1 MSDSSAGVLTR
12 VQMSKVAWVDLWCC
26 LAVWA
31 GGFMYLWNA
40 PRWAEAAYVGTAQ
53 YGDAEFW
60 WNGALHVSQGIIAEN
75 PNLIYRMGYAVFAGV
90 VSAVCGPDYLIF
102 HKILLVLFLGVACW
116 LYFQVKELLGRS
128 AAVFAVL
135 FLVFNPYTAE
145 WMAISTSDGLGMIL
159 NLAALLSLCAGVR
172 SGLRLGWLALFGVLL
187 SCGSLTRPLMTLM
200 ILPAVIAVVMT
211 AWGNWR
217 SVAGGLTVVS
227 GCFLIPT
234 VAWMCFMW
242 VATGNFALTGASQD
256 SSALYAASDPQIQVW
271 RPEMYVAVKES
282 AQKRFHAEQP
292 TANQMNQEF
301 WALTKQNYF
310 RYWGF
315 HLKRAYLH
323 ALEVARFT
331 PLQSAR
337 ADVVTHSIRLTAK
350 AGLIGALLLGAFWR
364 WRWTGALAVLVLG
377 ILWAAWPFFQ
387 VFAVLG
393 AGSLGIL
400 SLFWRNQTAFLWASY
415 WWVGAL
421 ALYLTGGTWGPP
433 LGQIQDLNA
442 FGYRLGFQSF
452 LVGDLLVVGLLAYA
466 SRWRWSVV
474 PRQQEETGLGDRYVW
489 LLQPTPGV
497 SRLVR
502 IVTITLV
509 STLDLLLL
517 GGGAVVAF
525 RTIERARVM
534 PVAYPDTSSLSDW
547 WRRGG
552 RVGAGSDLVA
562 ALTLGQAAAELSS
575 RTGRRVLITG
585 MSSGFIW
592 NMPGQKRSMLLFYQQ
607 GSVKPVRMHP
617 HRLDVEVSR
626 HLPERAWMGRQGAW
640 LIRSFPDLPAV
651 SNLPYYFEVPAVQA
665 FVPVSADGKSYD
677 TERAVVF
684 PLTKYGSQLSAAGD
698 LIIRQGKTEWA
709 HNSGTEKY
717 PRRFALRPAMGG
729 QPVAE
734 VELDVLKAVGNKS
747 VRLGI
752 QCENTLMPS
761 RPGPVHA
768 AIFQGQESISG
779 KRLWQKDLSPGPGIE
794 WVELALGQRDPAPL
808 RFIFQ
813 NLLPSDTLW
822 IYELNLSADD
832 FTK

>member
-1 MSDSSAGVLTR
+1 
-12 VQMSKVAWVDLWCC
+12 MSKVAWVDLWYC

-40 PRWAEAAYVGTAQ
+40 PRWGGAAYVGNAQ

-60 WNGALHVSQGIIAEN
+60 WNGALHFSQGIIAEN

-90 VSAVCGPDYLIF
+90 VSAVCGPDYLTF

-159 NLAALLSLCAGVR
+159 NFSALLSLCAGVR

-234 VAWMCFMW
+234 VTWMGVMW

-256 SSALYAASDPQIQVW
+256 SSAFYAASDPQIQVW
-271 RPEMYVAVKES
+271 RPEMYVSVTGSAKE
-282 AQKRFHAEQP
+282 RFQTKQP
-292 TANQMNQEF
+292 TSNQVNQEF
-301 WALTKQNYF
+301 WILTRKNYAKH
-310 RYWGF
+310 WKF
-315 HLKRAYLH
+315 HIRRAYLH
-323 ALEVARFT
+323 ALEIARFT
-331 PLQSAR
+331 PRQT
-337 ADVVTHSIRLTAK
+337 THAGATTDLIRLTAK
-350 AGLIGALLLGAFWR
+350 AGLIVALLAGALGRRRWMGAV
-364 WRWTGALAVLVLG
+364 AVLVVG
-377 ILWAAWPFFQ
+377 ILWAAWPPFQ
-387 VFAVLG
+387 VLAVLG
-393 AGSLGIL
+393 AGSLGIFA
-400 SLFWRNQTAFLWASY
+400 LFWRNPTVFLWAAY
-415 WWVGAL
+415 WWVGTS
-421 ALYLTGGTWGPP
+421 ALYITGGTWGPP

-452 LVGDLLVVGLLAYA
+452 LMGDLLVVVLLAYA

-474 PRQQEETGLGDRYVW
+474 PKQQEETGLDDRYAW

-502 IVTITLV
+502 IVTITLL
-509 STLDLLLL
+509 STLGLLLL

-525 RTIERARVM
+525 RTIERARMM
-534 PVAYPDTSSLSDW
+534 PVSYPDTDSLSDW
-547 WRRGG
+547 WRERGG
-552 RVGAGSDLVA
+552 RIGASSGLVP
-562 ALTLGQAAAELSS
+562 ALKMGQAAAELSS
-575 RTGRRVLITG
+575 RSGGRVLTTG

-592 NMPGQKRSMLLFYQQ
+592 NMPGQKRSMLLLYQQ
-607 GSVKPVRMHP
+607 DSVRPIRMYP
-617 HRLDVEVSR
+617 YRVDVEVSQQ
-626 HLPERAWMGRQGAW
+626 LSERAWMGRQGAW
-640 LIRSFPDLPAV
+640 LIRSFPDLPPV

-684 PLTKYGSQLSAAGD
+684 PLTKYGSQLAAAGD

-709 HNSGTEKY
+709 GNSGTEKY
-717 PRRFALRPAMGG
+717 PRRFALRPAGG
-729 QPVAE
+729 GAPMAE

-752 QCENTLMPS
+752 QCENSTMPS
-761 RPGPVHA
+761 CPGPVHA
-768 AIFQGQESISG
+768 AIFQGQESRNG
-779 KRLWQKDLSPGPGIE
+779 QRLWQKDLSPGPGIE